1 LPGGAVPQV
10 SVEAFFIPGGDGR
23 WRPTRHVAGPWD
35 PASQHAGPPAALLAR
50 ELERCEP
57 REDMTIGRLTC
68 EILGAVP
75 VDAELEVA
83 ARVVRPGRS
92 VELLEAELSAGGRPT
107 MRASAWR
114 LLRSAASAGAAV
126 GPPPPALPD
135 TEATIPAGW
144 NPGGYLAAVEWRFA
158 RGDWGVPGPA
168 AAWTRLRVGLV
179 DGEEPSPLQR
189 VLAIADSGNGVSA
202 ELDFGHWQFINTD
215 LTVHLHRLPAGEW
228 VCLDARTVIDP
239 AGVGLATSTIS
250 DAEGV
255 IGRGLQSLYV
265 APR

>member
-1 LPGGAVPQV
+1 V
-10 SVEAFFIPGGDGR
+10 SGDAFFVPGPDGG
-23 WRPTRHVAGPWD
+23 WQPTRHVAGPWD

-57 REDMTIGRLTC
+57 REDMEIGRLTC
-68 EILGAVP
+68 EILGPVP

-114 LLRSAASAGAAV
+114 LLRSAASAGAG
-126 GPPPPALPD
+126 GPSPPELPHG
-135 TEATIPAGW
+135 EATIPPGW

-168 AAWTRLRVGLV
+168 TAWTRLRVGIV
-179 DGEEPSPLQR
+179 EGEEPSPLQR

-202 ELDFGHWQFINTD
+202 ELDMARWWFINPE
-215 LTVHLHRLPAGEW
+215 LTLHVLRPPRGAW
-228 VCLDARTVIDP
+228 ICLDA
-239 AGVGLATSTIS
+239 ASSLQEGGLGAAFSVLS
-250 DAEGV
+250 DRDGPVA
-255 IGRGLQSLYV
+255 RGAQTLLV
-265 APR
+265 APRPAA

>member
-1 LPGGAVPQV
+1 MPRV
-10 SVEAFFIPGGDGR
+10 SGEAFFVPGADGR
-23 WRPTRHVAGPWD
+23 WRPTGHVAGPWD
-35 PASQHAGPPAALLAR
+35 PASQHAGPPAALVAR

-57 REDMTIGRLTC
+57 REDMAIGRLTC
-68 EILGAVP
+68 EILGPVP
-75 VDAELEVA
+75 VDADLEVA

-114 LLRSAASAGAAV
+114 LLRSAASAGTA
-126 GPPPPALPD
+126 GRPPPPALPD

-168 AAWTRLRVGLV
+168 AVWTRLRVGIV
-179 DGEEPSPLQR
+179 EGEAPSPLQR

-202 ELDFGHWQFINTD
+202 ELDMARWWFINPE
-215 LTVHLHRLPAGEW
+215 LTLHVLRPSRGEW
-228 VCLDARTVIDP
+228 ICLDA
-239 AGVGLATSTIS
+239 ASSLQEGGLGAAFSVLS
-250 DAEGV
+250 DEDGPVA
-255 IGRGLQSLYV
+255 RGAQTLLV
-265 APR
+265 APRPAV